1 MTRGIFIAGNASSL
15 FSAAAAEAVKRVEQY
30 AAAVIPNP
38 FPLPAGVQ
46 PAAEQD
52 KGKLPLQ
59 WNPGSPISART
70 LILAAENRLGQ
81 INDAILV
88 CSPPAMYR
96 PAEALV
102 PGEIENLVND
112 QIKGWFFLVRELA
125 LYFRSRPSGNS
136 SEDPRGSLTLV
147 VPEILAGGGRDT
159 PADIF
164 GPSAAASFHA
174 MAQGLLASSAN
185 EPFQIFGF
193 SSAESGAEADFAAW
207 FFKIIDEG
215 SRKNSGRW
223 HKYTKLGFFR

>member
-1 MTRGIFIAGNASSL
+1 MTRGILIAGNESSL
-15 FSAAAAEAVKRVEQY
+15 FSAAATEALGRVEQY
-30 AAAVIPNP
+30 AAALIPSSP
-38 FPLPAGVQ
+38 VQ

-52 KGKLPLQ
+52 KGKLLLP

-70 LILAAENRLGQ
+70 LILAAENRLSQ

-96 PAEALV
+96 SAEALV

-125 LYFRSRPSGNS
+125 LYFRSRQPENS
-136 SEDPRGSLTLV
+136 SEASRGTLALV
-147 VPEILAGGGRDT
+147 VPDVLAGGGRDA
-159 PADIF
+159 PADLF
-164 GPSAAASFHA
+164 GPSAAASFRA
-174 MAQGLLASSAN
+174 MAQGLLASSSN
-185 EPFQIFGF
+185 EHFQVMGF
-193 SSAESGAEADFAAW
+193 SSAESGAEADFASW

-223 HKYTKLGFFR
+223 HKYSKLGFFR

>member
-1 MTRGIFIAGNASSL
+1 MTRGILIAGNESSL

-30 AAAVIPNP
+30 AAAPIPSP
-38 FPLPAGVQ
+38 FPRPEAVQ

-59 WNPGSPISART
+59 WSPGSPISART
-70 LILAAENRLGQ
+70 LMVAAENRLGQ

-125 LYFRSRPSGNS
+125 LYFRSRQS
-136 SEDPRGSLTLV
+136 GSLALV
-147 VPEILAGGGRDT
+147 VPEILAGGGKDA
-159 PADIF
+159 PADLF
-164 GPSAAASFHA
+164 GPSAAASFRA
-174 MAQGLLASSAN
+174 MAQGLLATSSN
-185 EPFQIFGF
+185 EPFQILGF
-193 SSAESGAEADFAAW
+193 SSAESGTEADFAAW
-207 FFKIIDEG
+207 FFKVLDEG
-215 SRKNSGRW
+215 NRKNSGRW
-223 HKYTKLGFFR
+223 HKYSKIGFFR